1 MINYSRTFLENI
13 QKGNQNRAAMHLIL
27 SPTTTTTTTTT
38 SHPHQASEPAHE
50 PNSS

>member
-27 SPTTTTTTTTT
+27 SPTTTTTTT
-38 SHPHQASEPAHE
+38 SHPHQASEPAHD
-50 PNSS
+50 PNLS